1 MQRSFNELALPGLA
15 PAAHASTSP
24 HFFASKEISRAD
36 LPLVQRQK
44 TASEFVRLKELP
56 LEEFSRSLT
65 AILRS
70 LCK

>member
-1 MQRSFNELALPGLA
+1 MQRNFDELALLGP
-15 PAAHASTSP
+15 STCGARK
-24 HFFASKEISRAD
+24 HIATFFASKEISRAD

-65 AILRS
+65 AIPRS